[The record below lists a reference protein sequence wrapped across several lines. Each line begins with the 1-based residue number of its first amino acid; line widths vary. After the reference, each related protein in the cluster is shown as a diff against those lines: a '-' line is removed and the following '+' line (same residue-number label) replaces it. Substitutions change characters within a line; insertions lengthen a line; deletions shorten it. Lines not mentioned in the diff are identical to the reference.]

1 MSAIAAD
8 TPRGRDPGA
17 ARAAFVDRDGVIIED
32 RGYAYRSED
41 CVLLPGAA
49 RGLRA
54 LQSAGYLLVVVT
66 NQSGIARGLYTEAD
80 YDAFTSKLRALL
92 LLAEGVQL
100 DEIRY
105 CPHLPDAAVAAYR
118 RDCDCRKPHPGM
130 LLRSIRALGLDPRAS
145 LLIGD
150 RATDLA
156 AGRAAGV
163 GRCLL
168 VRSGQSISAADVA
181 LADGVYD
188 DLDACVRELLA
199 GDAAGP
205 GGRGSV
211 SGS

>member
-8 TPRGRDPGA
+8 APQGRDPGA

-49 RGLRA
+49 RALRA
-54 LQSAGYLLVVVT
+54 LQSAGCLLVVVT

-80 YDAFTSKLRALL
+80 YQAFTAHLRAV
-92 LLAEGVQL
+92 LLAEGVRL
-100 DEIRY
+100 DDIRH
-105 CPHLPDAAVAAYR
+105 CPHLPNAPLAAYR
-118 RDCDCRKPHPGM
+118 QECDCRKPHPGM
-130 LLRSIRALGLDPRAS
+130 LLRSISALGIDARAS
-145 LLIGD
+145 VLIGD
-150 RATDLA
+150 RATDVA

-168 VRSGQSISAADVA
+168 VRSGLAISVADAA

-188 DLDACVRELLA
+188 NLDACVRALL
-199 GDAAGP
+199 P
-205 GGRGSV
+205 GAH
-211 SGS
+211 

>member
-8 TPRGRDPGA
+8 TPRGRDPGVV
-17 ARAAFVDRDGVIIED
+17 RAAFVDRDGVIIED

-41 CVLLPGAA
+41 CVLLPGVA
-49 RGLRA
+49 RALRA

-80 YDAFTSKLRALL
+80 YHAFTSQLRAL

-105 CPHLPDAAVAAYR
+105 CPHLPDAAVPAYR
-118 RDCDCRKPHPGM
+118 LDCDCRKPHPGM
-130 LLRSIRALGLDPRAS
+130 LLRSIHALGIDPRAS
-145 LLIGD
+145 VLIGD

-163 GRCLL
+163 GCCLL
-168 VRSGQSISAADVA
+168 VRSGQPISAADAA
-181 LADGVYD
+181 LADGLYD

-199 GDAAGP
+199 GDAAGV
-205 GGRGSV
+205 R
-211 SGS
+211 

>member
-17 ARAAFVDRDGVIIED
+17 VRAAFVDRDGVIIED
-32 RGYAYRSED
+32 RAYAYRSED

-49 RGLRA
+49 RALRA

-80 YDAFTSKLRALL
+80 YHVFTAQLRAL
-92 LLAEGVQL
+92 LLAEGVRL
-100 DEIRY
+100 DDIRY
-105 CPHLPDAAVAAYR
+105 CPHLPDAAVPAYR

-130 LLRSIRALGLDPRAS
+130 VLRSIAALGIDPAAS

-163 GRCLL
+163 SRCLL
-168 VRSGQSISAADVA
+168 VRSGQPISPTDAA

-188 DLDACVRELLA
+188 DLDTCVQALLPGA
-199 GDAAGP
+199 G
-205 GGRGSV
+205 
-211 SGS
+211 

>member
-1 MSAIAAD
+1 VSAIAAD
-8 TPRGRDPGA
+8 TARGRDPGA

-41 CVLLPGAA
+41 CLLLPGAA
-49 RGLRA
+49 RALRA

-80 YDAFTSKLRALL
+80 YHAFTSQLRAL
-92 LLAEGVQL
+92 LLAEGVRL

-105 CPHLPDAAVAAYR
+105 CPHLPDAAVPAYR
-118 RDCDCRKPHPGM
+118 QDCECRKPRPGM
-130 LLRSIRALGLDPRAS
+130 LLRSIAALGIDPGAS

-168 VRSGQSISAADVA
+168 VRSGQPISAADAA
-181 LADGVYD
+181 LADGVYE
-188 DLDACVRELLA
+188 DLDDCVRELLV
-199 GDAAGP
+199 GMVGEP
-205 GGRGSV
+205 GGRGGV
-211 SGS
+211 TGS